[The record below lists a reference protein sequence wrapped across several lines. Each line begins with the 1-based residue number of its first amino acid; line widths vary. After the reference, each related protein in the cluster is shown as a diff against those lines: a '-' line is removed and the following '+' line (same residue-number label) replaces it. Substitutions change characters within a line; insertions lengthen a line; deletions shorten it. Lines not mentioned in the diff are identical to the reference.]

1 MMRGVVHATLGG
13 ESKIMMQSTSALSG
27 SLEMPDRAAS
37 VRVHPIGPLLG
48 GRGTL
53 HHFGFAVASIAAVA
67 EEFALSMSALWDGQ
81 ITHDPVQRVRVAF
94 FRPVDRQ
101 NPVIELV
108 EPDSEA
114 SPVRN
119 FLKKRVGLH
128 HICYEIDDL
137 DSGLDEAVRVG
148 LGIVSGPT
156 PAVAFGGRRIAW
168 VCSTRHLLIEFL
180 ERNR

>member
-1 MMRGVVHATLGG
+1 M
-13 ESKIMMQSTSALSG
+13 
-27 SLEMPDRAAS
+27 
-37 VRVHPIGPLLG
+37 
-48 GRGTL
+48 
-53 HHFGFAVASIAAVA
+53 VASISGVS
-67 EEFALSMSALWDGQ
+67 EEFALAMSLHWDGQ
-81 ITHDPVQRVRVAF
+81 ITHDPAQRVRVAF
-94 FRPVDRQ
+94 FRPINKS

-108 EPDSEA
+108 EPAGDA

-137 DSGLDEAVRVG
+137 DSGLDEAIKVG

-168 VCSTRHLLIEFL
+168 VCSTSHLLLEFL
-180 ERNR
+180 ERSH